1 MYRRI
6 YIMCLNPR
14 IIKNNRTD
22 FTAGLHHNEL
32 VVPCGECV
40 ECQRQ
45 RRSDIGFR
53 AVWESTKYFGTTKKP
68 LGGTAIM
75 VLLTYK
81 PECVP
86 HLIYNG
92 HSEMCFNHAHISD
105 LLYMLRAKYNYTL
118 KNQTFS
124 YLIGAEYAV
133 NPQYTE
139 RPHYHCLFWLSEDIN
154 PHDFMRTIRQIWDY
168 ATFVECYHPTT
179 RITYQWSHGSL
190 GLVLPFE
197 NDSEHSYIVDSPKR
211 ASLYCAKYATKQVG
225 FYNNETICNILKD
238 NKKRAYRY
246 CFPKV
251 WYNRGF
257 GMNALTSDTLDK
269 VALSVSDPFTGENA
283 MLPNALK
290 EKLQIYRTP
299 SYRRPTFDPDT
310 HIQKKTKSG
319 KPVTHIVYKRNLKS
333 EFYEIKHK
341 RLDLF
346 IQKLTDKFRVL
357 GAPHPAEL
365 AVYHYV
371 YNRLPLMGV
380 LTFCAEQ
387 CPDFDTLS
395 HFMLTNKP
403 FIHDVYHLT
412 KLVPA
417 NDIHLLTRRFNRS
430 KRIKRVETM
439 RMIMPDIDAEYMQ
452 YYPKVVDDNHHKQ
465 SELEKKFTDAQKLRE
480 LISPHPF

>member
-1 MYRRI
+1 MYRCI
-6 YIMCLNPR
+6 YTMCLNPR

-53 AVWESTKYFGTTKKP
+53 SIWESTKYFGTPIHP

-86 HLIYNG
+86 HLTYKGNT
-92 HSEMCFNHAHISD
+92 EMCFNHAHISD

-154 PHDFMRTIRQIWDY
+154 PHEFMRTIRQIWDY

-179 RITYQWSHGSL
+179 RITYLWSHGSL

-197 NDSEHSYIVDSPKR
+197 NDPEHSYLVDSPKR

-225 FYNNETICNILKD
+225 FYNNDTIRNILKD
-238 NKKRAYRY
+238 NKKRAFRY

-257 GMNALTSDTLDK
+257 GMNALNSDTLDK
-269 VALSVSDPFTGENA
+269 VSLSVSDPFTGENA

-310 HIQKKTKSG
+310 T
-319 KPVTHIVYKRNLKS
+319 
-333 EFYEIKHK
+333 
-341 RLDLF
+341 
-346 IQKLTDKFRVL
+346 
-357 GAPHPAEL
+357 
-365 AVYHYV
+365 
-371 YNRLPLMGV
+371 
-380 LTFCAEQ
+380 
-387 CPDFDTLS
+387 
-395 HFMLTNKP
+395 
-403 FIHDVYHLT
+403 
-412 KLVPA
+412 
-417 NDIHLLTRRFNRS
+417 
-430 KRIKRVETM
+430 
-439 RMIMPDIDAEYMQ
+439 
-452 YYPKVVDDNHHKQ
+452 
-465 SELEKKFTDAQKLRE
+465 
-480 LISPHPF
+480 